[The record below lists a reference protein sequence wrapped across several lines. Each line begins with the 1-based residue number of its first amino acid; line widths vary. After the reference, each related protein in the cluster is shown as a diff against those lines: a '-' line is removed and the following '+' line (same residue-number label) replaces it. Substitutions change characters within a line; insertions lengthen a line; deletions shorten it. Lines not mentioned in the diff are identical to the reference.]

1 MWEIADIIVF
11 EPDLLFSSRIESAAA
26 KVGLDVKFVGDLQ
39 QIVQELNE
47 PSPRMVI
54 LNLDAAEGK
63 LGTLEG
69 RLKIGAFK
77 AVGYYSHVNAPLAEE
92 ARRVG
97 IDLVLSR
104 GMFVTRISEILEELS
119 SG

>member
-26 KVGLDVKFVGDLQ
+26 KVGFDVKFVGNLQ
-39 QIVQELNE
+39 QIVQELKE
-47 PSPRMVI
+47 SSPRMVI

-63 LGTLEG
+63 LAPLEEL
-69 RLKIGAFK
+69 LKVGSFK
-77 AVGYYSHVNAPLAEE
+77 AVGYYSHVSALVAEE

-104 GMFVTRISEILEELS
+104 GVFVSRISEVLRELS